1 MGRLTRAHAEAGYI
15 LLDVLVA
22 LFIVLVG
29 LTTLLGSMRAAGSVA
44 VKQNARVQS
53 MIQQRNADAKDHPVV
68 FQKE

>member
-1 MGRLTRAHAEAGYI
+1 MGRLSKREEGGYI

-29 LTTLLGSMRAAGSVA
+29 FVVVLGGMSLTWSLAA
-44 VKQNARVQS
+44 KQNARVQS

>member
-29 LTTLLGSMRAAGSVA
+29 LTTLLGSMRAAASLA

-53 MIQQRNADAKDHPVV
+53 MIQQRNADAKDHSVV
-68 FQKE
+68 YQKE

>member
-1 MGRLTRAHAEAGYI
+1 MGRLSKREEGGYI

-29 LTTLLGSMRAAGSVA
+29 FVVVLGGMSLTWSLAA
-44 VKQNARVQS
+44 KQNARVQS
-53 MIQQRNADAKDHPVV
+53 MIQQRNTDAKDHPVV

>member
-1 MGRLTRAHAEAGYI
+1 MGRLKRRNQAGYI

-22 LFIVLVG
+22 VFIVLVG
-29 LTTLLGSMRAAGSVA
+29 FTVVLGGMSLTWSLA

-53 MIQQRNADAKDHPVV
+53 MIQQRNTDAKDHSVV